1 MNRLQHRDYL
11 IGRVMQLKI
20 TNCKLEGF
28 SVKSI
33 RESDGDVF
41 NEYVIYIT
49 VIEEGILKHPVVFDI
64 QFYLDFNSKHT
75 YGYIKLQS
83 NRKSKIENLDGI
95 NTFKLIIGELLK
107 NDKFRHKVIEKIN
120 FKILKIYFFDFF
132 TEKEKL
138 MCALKQN

>member
-1 MNRLQHRDYL
+1 MNRFQHRDYL
-11 IGRVMQLKI
+11 IERVIQLKI
-20 TNCKLEGF
+20 TDCKLEEHSIK
-28 SVKSI
+28 SV
-33 RESDGDVF
+33 RESDGEMF
-41 NEYVIYIT
+41 NEYMIYIT
-49 VIEEGILKHPVVFDI
+49 LIEEGVLKHPVVFDI
-64 QFYLDFNSKHT
+64 QFYLDFDSKHI

-107 NDKFRHKVIEKIN
+107 NDNFRHQIIEKIN

-132 TEKEKL
+132 TEREKL